1 VYEGEWTAENPGTYV
16 AEIIAGREQE
26 ELGRDLLS
34 FRREDGVAESF
45 HTSQNRELL
54 SKLSDET
61 GGRYYTPDQASKL
74 SGEISYSEAGI
85 TTRET
90 RDLWNMPAVFL
101 LALGI
106 RACEW
111 LLRRKWGVV

>member
-1 VYEGEWTAENPGTYV
+1 V

-26 ELGRDLLS
+26 ELGREVLS
-34 FRREDGVAESF
+34 FRREDGVAENF

-54 SKLSDET
+54 EKLSDQT
-61 GGRYYTPDQASKL
+61 GGRYYKPEDASKL
-74 SGEISYSEAGI
+74 ASDITYSEAGI
-85 TTRET
+85 TARET
-90 RDLWNMPAVFL
+90 RDLWDMPIVFL

-106 RACEW
+106 RASEW